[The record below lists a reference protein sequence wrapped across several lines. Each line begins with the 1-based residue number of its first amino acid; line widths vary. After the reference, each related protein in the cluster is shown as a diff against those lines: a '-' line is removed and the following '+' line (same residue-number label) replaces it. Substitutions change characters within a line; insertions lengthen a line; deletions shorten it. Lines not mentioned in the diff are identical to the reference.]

1 MMKSRILVSR
11 VGIPRWPLRSWPR
24 MLLVAVLLCAGAGH
38 PGRALAGRPA
48 SPPRFLVQLS
58 GPLVPQTRL
67 EDALY
72 LLRQA
77 AAFRA
82 LAAAAVLVW
91 GAYALLRLYQ
101 QHGRRQELQD
111 IELLRQRSQEQQSV
125 LKTVIDAINE
135 SFAIINP
142 ETYQIEMANSTIG
155 GAQAIGQKCARVLNH
170 QAICCDE
177 GNPGGCLVTDVK
189 RTQRPLTREYSIRDA
204 QGPMRHFEVHGY
216 PILDASGEVAQVIVQ
231 SIEITRHKQVQ
242 LLLRRNEERLQALVR
257 ILDNQTESTRQ
268 FLDEALAVILERT
281 QSELGYLY
289 FYEADRQRFILN
301 TWSRNA
307 LDACAVLEPE
317 TCYELENTGLWGEAV
332 RQARPI
338 ILNDFTAE
346 NPLKKGY
353 PEGHV
358 ALKKYLTVPIFQQDQ
373 IVAVVGVANK
383 AEDYDPTDI
392 REIQTL
398 MEVVWKSVLVRRSQE
413 ALRESED
420 RFHQLAELSRTF
432 TWEIDANHVYTY
444 VSPLVENVLGYRP
457 EELIGKKHVQDI
469 MPIEDRAAVLEFIET
484 AIQDRKALTNFE
496 NRVVTK
502 DGRVLWVLTNGV
514 NLFDGDGK
522 HLGFRGSDT
531 DITERKQ
538 AEQQLQELNGQLELA
553 IKRAEEMAEQARQAN
568 QAKSEFLANMSHE
581 LRTPMNGVIGMTGLL
596 MATELN
602 EEQRRYAEV
611 VRYSGQSL
619 LALINDILDLSKIE
633 AGKLELEIVDFDLR
647 EVMEDFADAQA
658 ARAHA
663 KGLELFCFLDPEV
676 PRGLQ
681 GDPSRLRQILDNLV
695 GNAVKFTSV
704 GEVTIR
710 VSQAARVEARVCL
723 RFSISDTGI
732 GIAPERIPQ
741 LFEKFTQVD
750 SSTTRRF
757 GGTGLGLAISRQLT
771 QMMEGQIGASSQPGC
786 GSEFFFTA
794 WFGRQARQP
803 VDTSLPEL
811 QGVRVLIVDDSA
823 THCELLEAR
832 LRNWGMRPETA
843 DSSPTALGELYHAL
857 DESASFDIALV
868 DMQILDEDGGSLVRI
883 IRADSRLAA
892 VQLVGMTS
900 LVAQEHV
907 EPLLARGFD
916 GSLVKPMRDAALRKV
931 LSQALRAG
939 SRPGGEGAEEPE
951 PDRPTVA
958 PLVAIN
964 AWKGRTARVL
974 VVEDNVVN
982 QQVALAILQ
991 RIGLH
996 VDAVADGFEALDSL
1010 KSVPYDLVLMDVQ
1023 MPGMDGL
1030 EATRRIRRADSNVLN
1045 RDVPIIAMTAW
1056 AFRGDRERCLEAG
1069 MNDYVS
1075 KPVEPPS
1082 LFSVLE
1088 KWLSAAVPDAPPRES
1103 HSPPAVAGTFDDE
1116 Q

>member
-1 MMKSRILVSR
+1 MRKPRISVRR
-11 VGIPRWPLRSWPR
+11 VGIPRWPLRNWLR
-24 MLLVAVLLCAGAGH
+24 MMLFAILLCVGGAYR
-38 PGRALAGRPA
+38 GRAFAGRPA
-48 SPPRFLVQLS
+48 SPPQLLAQLS

-91 GAYALLRLYQ
+91 GAYALLRLHRQ
-101 QHGRRQELQD
+101 RGRRQELQQ
-111 IELLRQRSQEQQSV
+111 IETLRQQSEEQQFV
-125 LKTVIDAINE
+125 LKTVVNAINE
-135 SFAIINP
+135 SFAIINA
-142 ETYQIEMANSTIG
+142 ETYQIELANNTIG
-155 GAQAIGQKCARVLNH
+155 GAAAIGQRCARVLNH
-170 QAICCDE
+170 QATCCDE
-177 GNPGGCLVTDVK
+177 GNPGGCLVTDIK
-189 RTQRPLTREYSIRDA
+189 RTQRPLTREHSIRDSR
-204 QGPMRHFEVHGY
+204 GRSRHFEVHGY
-216 PILDASGEVAQVIVQ
+216 PILDASGKVAQVIAQ

-242 LLLRRNEERLQALVR
+242 QRLRRNEEHLQALVR

-268 FLDEALAVILERT
+268 FLDDALAVILERT
-281 QSELGYLY
+281 QSELGYIY
-289 FYEADRQRFILN
+289 FYDADRQRFILN

-307 LDACAVLEPE
+307 LDACQVLEPE
-317 TCYELENTGLWGEAV
+317 TCYELEDTGLWGEAV

-338 ILNDFTAE
+338 LLNDFTAE
-346 NPLKKGY
+346 NPSKKGY

-358 ALKKYLTVPIFQQDQ
+358 ALKKYLTVPVFQQNQ

-383 AEDYDPTDI
+383 AEDYDQTDI
-392 REIQTL
+392 REIQML
-398 MEVVWKSVLVRRSQE
+398 MEVVWKSVLVRRAQE
-413 ALRESED
+413 ALRESEV

-432 TWEIDANHVYTY
+432 TWEIDANQVFTY

-457 EELIGKKHVQDI
+457 EELTGKIHVEDI
-469 MPIEDRAAVLEFIET
+469 MPDEDRPAIQEFI
-484 AIQDRKALTNFE
+484 AAMIQDRKEVTNFE
-496 NRVVTK
+496 NRVIAK

-522 HLGFRGSDT
+522 HLGLRGSDT
-531 DITERKQ
+531 DITERKR
-538 AEQQLQELNGQLELA
+538 AEQQLRELNEQLALA
-553 IKRAEEMAEQARQAN
+553 IARAEEMAEQACQAS

-611 VRYSGQSL
+611 VRSSGQVL
-619 LALINDILDLSKIE
+619 LALINDILDFSKIE
-633 AGKLELEIVDFDLR
+633 AGKLELEILDFNLR

-676 PRGLQ
+676 PTGLQ

-710 VSQAARVEARVCL
+710 VSQAERVEDRVCL
-723 RFSISDTGI
+723 RFRICDTGI
-732 GIAPERIPQ
+732 GISPEKIPQ

-757 GGTGLGLAISRQLT
+757 EGTGLGLAISRQLT
-771 QMMEGQIGASSQPGC
+771 HMMGGQIGASSQPGC

-794 WFGRQARQP
+794 WLGRQAQQP
-803 VDTSLPEL
+803 VDTLPPEL

-823 THCELLEAR
+823 THCELLETR
-832 LRNWGMRPETA
+832 LRSWGMRPETA
-843 DSSPTALGELYHAL
+843 DSSPTALGKLYHAL
-857 DESASFDIALV
+857 EEDASFDIALV
-868 DMQILDEDGGSLVRI
+868 DMQMLNGDGGALVRI
-883 IRADSRLAA
+883 IRSDSRLAA
-892 VQLVGMTS
+892 VQLVVMSSFGS
-900 LVAQEHV
+900 PADGK
-907 EPLLARGFD
+907 PLLAHSFD
-916 GSLVKPMRDAALRKV
+916 GSLVKPMREAELRKV
-931 LSQALRAG
+931 LSQALRGG

-951 PDRPTVA
+951 PDRPKVT
-958 PLVAIN
+958 PPVAIG

-982 QQVALAILQ
+982 QQVAVAILQ

-996 VDAVADGFEALDSL
+996 VDAVADGFEALESL
-1010 KSVPYDLVLMDVQ
+1010 KTVPYDLVLMDVQ
-1023 MPGMDGL
+1023 MPGMDGF

-1045 RDVPIIAMTAW
+1045 RNVPIIAMTAW
-1056 AFRGDRERCLEAG
+1056 AFQGDRERCLEAG
-1069 MNDYVS
+1069 MNDYVA
-1075 KPVEPPS
+1075 KPVEPQS

-1088 KWLSAAVPDAPPRES
+1088 KWLSATVPDAPRQES
-1103 HSPPAVAGTFDDE
+1103 HSPPAVASTFADG